1 MKKSKLGYKKNS
13 PDKKEPSLK
22 IDSNF
27 ITMEGVDFPVEAYP
41 NGDSPIV
48 MQPGLNYYFPN
59 STEVVEVPL
68 KRLKKQTGGTVKP
81 NIQKLGDI
89 EFDSNTAK
97 PHPEGYLIVKD
108 NKTGKDFGVVRNSDG
123 SYRHAGMGIKD
134 FFDKHGNRVS
144 EEYKSSLAGSLFMAP
159 VDYLTSLPQAVSTYV
174 SSGGKEVLPSRAVKI
189 QNPIGAAVTDAILDP
204 LNLVGVGELKAAIN
218 SRRVANRVNFLTKEF
233 TDIHDIRHAYHN
245 NSKFLTHAEQ
255 KLLKKKG
262 KGNPKNYKNIGGDD
276 ILGKSLEKN
285 IPEEPF
291 KQPSSRKEL
300 EESLFGKEQKKIP
313 EHSPITE
320 EPINLTRPNKSTL
333 EETTDYSNRNNNI
346 NPEKNIFQFSL
357 TPSYQRTTVSKRGDE
372 WLENWYQNDQIK
384 QRFIDYGGSTKN
396 WEKVQNSLQN
406 PVRSGYVYGENQ
418 PSGLYSTMLDRASVD
433 KGMSLEQQFGAAV
446 HEGAHKTKIVLGENN
461 TSLPKLYNDLT
472 DAVRLDP
479 AETYAE
485 IARMRAKNGWKPGKK
500 VTSKQLEI
508 ALKDNT
514 HYDIGSKTKDK
525 GILLDI
531 INKAPAI
538 TPFIYEATQTNE
550 KKYQKGGPTNGDKPV
565 LMQPGLNYYFP
576 NSTEVIEIPMR
587 KLKKQT
593 GGTVKPNIQ
602 KLGDIEFDSNTA
614 RQFDGYLI
622 VKDNKTGKDFGVY
635 RNSNGS
641 YSWYTGVPTFENKF
655 LKDNQNERIPPLFY
669 NAAENSGYIT
679 LENLK
684 FTDKTLN
691 DLTRFSKNRV
701 NGRMTKEEVDYRRK
715 IAESVTPFGYNVNK
729 VAEDVKTGAIPD
741 SMSYVRK
748 PYLNFY
754 LGLPESDT
762 SFVKS
767 KYQPSIKGEKKP
779 YYVPKEGFDKN
790 EVFLSYMDAY
800 ELGES
805 GSNVSSGVRNISSST
820 LNPLGTFTLGRGR
833 DDSKGDYISVYDE
846 WDLDPLKGNLLPSLG
861 AAAAKKLIP
870 NINNL
875 NNPFSVYDRIY
886 LSDLSEEQRAA
897 ILRQD
902 KALNVKVKH
911 TTNAYSNG
919 GIHIDPSKRGTF
931 KAQATRM
938 GMSVKEAADHILANK
953 DKYTPKMIK
962 KANFAKNFA
971 QDGMLVPNIPES
983 TAMVLPVRD
992 ISVDDML
999 EMSLNGKTK
1008 QERAMIED
1016 LSSRTR
1022 VNKMFEEAGD
1032 WQPKKKMS
1040 KPKKF
1045 YEKEEGGYYEE
1056 GGPTNGQ
1063 TRRSTRKGKKIDVYM
1078 DGSWHAFG
1086 DSSMQDFRQHKSEK
1100 RKEAFYARHK
1110 KNLQGDS
1117 PRAKAFRVYAKKTW
1131 EEGGEI
1137 PVVPELY
1144 NGVIEVENNETV
1156 HLPNGTLA
1164 QFKGKDHE
1172 EGGIPTNLPGGS
1184 FIFSEHLKA
1193 PKELKEAL
1201 GIKSKKKLS
1210 YADLSKKYPTKGLM
1224 EFLDESTDEF
1234 RRATK
1239 EIELG
1244 RNLAN
1249 LNLIAETQEAMKTKF
1264 KNGGKYQDGGPRGI
1278 MRPDGSI
1285 EYLDDSFPTVY
1296 ETESPLYNASI
1307 VNRFDPAFGQQML
1320 KGIKSNP
1327 LLNLGKKKYS
1337 PLDYL
1342 TDDTKDSIPASQ
1354 QKEFFKPSRFK
1365 GIDRTGLVESQDYR
1379 EPGFSIEPREDIPI
1393 GFDNQLTRDYL
1404 YNGQRYDSEFSKQS
1418 PWIDGVKSKFNTA
1431 FDKTKE
1437 GVKTVAG
1444 KLKNVGIDSTL
1455 AGTIADIAL
1464 VAANKLKVEG
1474 PTLYDTTKKPIF
1486 SQYKRIEP
1494 KESQKALSLAIN
1506 SLNNSNLPE
1515 QVKQSKIADLTAKF
1529 LDVQGQVDSQEAQ
1542 RYQQFQDQNLSKLQ
1556 SYMDINVDERYKNL
1570 DQYTRE
1576 KGNILRQ
1583 ENKFKT
1589 WKNQQINNSIR
1600 NYFDYVDMTNKSNQL
1615 FDRNYTVNPI
1625 TGKVKFKEKPE
1636 SQLSSLSEQF
1646 KSQFAG
1652 NTMDLGNGLRGTVI
1666 QDPTTGKTQMFQ
1678 FVQQTDGSYK
1688 LEPLF
1693 KQ

>member
-1 MKKSKLGYKKNS
+1 MKKSKLGYKRNS
-13 PDKKEPSLK
+13 PDKREKSLK
-22 IDSNF
+22 IDSNL

-41 NGDSPIV
+41 NGDNPV
-48 MQPGLNYYFPN
+48 LMQPGLNYYFPN
-59 STEVVEVPL
+59 STEVIEIPMR
-68 KRLKKQTGGTVKP
+68 KLKKQTGGPVKPLTRYSSINDLLVTPEEISENYEVYKKRFESCTDGPCLERANKYYNEYIAKPLGFPDSWQQNTLAGISSGKKHKRFNEYGESADSWDIHGLLRESGGKGLYSAKPIDLKTAKKLVETEGTSPYEFSNMSIEDRKRKLKEMNIPIGTIVGFGFGGSEKDKANTSYNSKKGLVDSRHSARVVGYDNEGNPMVFDQNGIVPLYNPTFLSGDFPITNITVPKGLEKYTYSTLKSSSKLEDIYEPTKVSYKGNAPVDTDEFDPFLNSLKANKKLLSDNLNITFKEYDELQKQAAALAIEETEGGNDLITRGVVPTYITDKLGLGKTRGITQINKDILFNNQNISNTLKSVGITRENYNPWNPDHQAIATVILLKSNEYIANKNAKIEGNKQDLTPIEKAIYQWNKPSLLKKGEAQGDLTPVRKAKKAYEDMSLEYSPTMVKLYNIEFDSNKARWVDGTLVVKDIHTGKDYGVVRNQDGSYDFKREINKKLQKGGTVKP

-89 EFDSNTAK
+89 EFDSNTARQSD
-97 PHPEGYLIVKD
+97 GYLIVKD

-204 LNLVGVGELKAAIN
+204 LNLVGVGELKAAISPLITAGKYIPVTASAAKGADVFDDLYN
-218 SRRVANRVNFLTKEF
+218 AQLAPVVGNVLDLSGSTTSTKGTTNRQKKSVAKTK
-233 TDIHDIRHAYHN
+233 A
-245 NSKFLTHAEQ
+245 
-255 KLLKKKG
+255 
-262 KGNPKNYKNIGGDD
+262 
-276 ILGKSLEKN
+276 LGK
-285 IPEEPF
+285 
-291 KQPSSRKEL
+291 
-300 EESLFGKEQKKIP
+300 
-313 EHSPITE
+313 
-320 EPINLTRPNKSTL
+320 TL
-333 EETTDYSNRNNNI
+333 
-346 NPEKNIFQFSL
+346 
-357 TPSYQRTTVSKRGDE
+357 
-372 WLENWYQNDQIK
+372 
-384 QRFIDYGGSTKN
+384 
-396 WEKVQNSLQN
+396 
-406 PVRSGYVYGENQ
+406 
-418 PSGLYSTMLDRASVD
+418 GLYDDAQTMVI
-433 KGMSLEQQFGAAV
+433 GA
-446 HEGAHKTKIVLGENN
+446 
-461 TSLPKLYNDLT
+461 
-472 DAVRLDP
+472 
-479 AETYAE
+479 
-485 IARMRAKNGWKPGKK
+485 
-500 VTSKQLEI
+500 
-508 ALKDNT
+508 
-514 HYDIGSKTKDK
+514 
-525 GILLDI
+525 
-531 INKAPAI
+531 
-538 TPFIYEATQTNE
+538 NE
-550 KKYQKGGPTNGDKPV
+550 W
-565 LMQPGLNYYFP
+565 
-576 NSTEVIEIPMR
+576 
-587 KLKKQT
+587 
-593 GGTVKPNIQ
+593 
-602 KLGDIEFDSNTA
+602 FD
-614 RQFDGYLI
+614 F
-622 VKDNKTGKDFGVY
+622 
-635 RNSNGS
+635 
-641 YSWYTGVPTFENKF
+641 FE
-655 LKDNQNERIPPLFY
+655 
-669 NAAENSGYIT
+669 S
-679 LENLK
+679 
-684 FTDKTLN
+684 
-691 DLTRFSKNRV
+691 
-701 NGRMTKEEVDYRRK
+701 
-715 IAESVTPFGYNVNK
+715 
-729 VAEDVKTGAIPD
+729 
-741 SMSYVRK
+741 
-748 PYLNFY
+748 
-754 LGLPESDT
+754 PE
-762 SFVKS
+762 
-767 KYQPSIKGEKKP
+767 
-779 YYVPKEGFDKN
+779 VPKTN
-790 EVFLSYMDAY
+790 
-800 ELGES
+800 
-805 GSNVSSGVRNISSST
+805 
-820 LNPLGTFTLGRGR
+820 R
-833 DDSKGDYISVYDE
+833 D
-846 WDLDPLKGNLLPSLG
+846 
-861 AAAAKKLIP
+861 
-870 NINNL
+870 
-875 NNPFSVYDRIY
+875 
-886 LSDLSEEQRAA
+886 
-897 ILRQD
+897 
-902 KALNVKVKH
+902 
-911 TTNAYSNG
+911 G

-999 EMSLNGKTK
+999 ELSLNGKTK

-1515 QVKQSKIADLTAKF
+1515 QVKQSKIADLTSKF

-1625 TGKVKFKEKPE
+1625 TGKVKFKEKPQSE
-1636 SQLSSLSEQF
+1636 LSSLSEQF
-1646 KSQFAG
+1646 KTQFAG

-1666 QDPTTGKTQMFQ
+1666 QDPTTGQTQMFQ

>member
-1 MKKSKLGYKKNS
+1 
-13 PDKKEPSLK
+13 
-22 IDSNF
+22 
-27 ITMEGVDFPVEAYP
+27 
-41 NGDSPIV
+41 
-48 MQPGLNYYFPN
+48 
-59 STEVVEVPL
+59 
-68 KRLKKQTGGTVKP
+68 LKKLETGNLRRKC
-81 NIQKLGDI
+81 
-89 EFDSNTAK
+89 
-97 PHPEGYLIVKD
+97 
-108 NKTGKDFGVVRNSDG
+108 
-123 SYRHAGMGIKD
+123 
-134 FFDKHGNRVS
+134 
-144 EEYKSSLAGSLFMAP
+144 
-159 VDYLTSLPQAVSTYV
+159 
-174 SSGGKEVLPSRAVKI
+174 
-189 QNPIGAAVTDAILDP
+189 
-204 LNLVGVGELKAAIN
+204 LNLR
-218 SRRVANRVNFLTKEF
+218 S
-233 TDIHDIRHAYHN
+233 
-245 NSKFLTHAEQ
+245 
-255 KLLKKKG
+255 
-262 KGNPKNYKNIGGDD
+262 
-276 ILGKSLEKN
+276 
-285 IPEEPF
+285 
-291 KQPSSRKEL
+291 
-300 EESLFGKEQKKIP
+300 
-313 EHSPITE
+313 
-320 EPINLTRPNKSTL
+320 
-333 EETTDYSNRNNNI
+333 
-346 NPEKNIFQFSL
+346 
-357 TPSYQRTTVSKRGDE
+357 
-372 WLENWYQNDQIK
+372 
-384 QRFIDYGGSTKN
+384 STK
-396 WEKVQNSLQN
+396 
-406 PVRSGYVYGENQ
+406 
-418 PSGLYSTMLDRASVD
+418 
-433 KGMSLEQQFGAAV
+433 
-446 HEGAHKTKIVLGENN
+446 
-461 TSLPKLYNDLT
+461 
-472 DAVRLDP
+472 
-479 AETYAE
+479 
-485 IARMRAKNGWKPGKK
+485 
-500 VTSKQLEI
+500 
-508 ALKDNT
+508 
-514 HYDIGSKTKDK
+514 
-525 GILLDI
+525 
-531 INKAPAI
+531 
-538 TPFIYEATQTNE
+538 
-550 KKYQKGGPTNGDKPV
+550 
-565 LMQPGLNYYFP
+565 
-576 NSTEVIEIPMR
+576 
-587 KLKKQT
+587 
-593 GGTVKPNIQ
+593 
-602 KLGDIEFDSNTA
+602 
-614 RQFDGYLI
+614 
-622 VKDNKTGKDFGVY
+622 
-635 RNSNGS
+635 
-641 YSWYTGVPTFENKF
+641 
-655 LKDNQNERIPPLFY
+655 
-669 NAAENSGYIT
+669 
-679 LENLK
+679 
-684 FTDKTLN
+684 
-691 DLTRFSKNRV
+691 
-701 NGRMTKEEVDYRRK
+701 
-715 IAESVTPFGYNVNK
+715 
-729 VAEDVKTGAIPD
+729 
-741 SMSYVRK
+741 
-748 PYLNFY
+748 
-754 LGLPESDT
+754 
-762 SFVKS
+762 
-767 KYQPSIKGEKKP
+767 
-779 YYVPKEGFDKN
+779 
-790 EVFLSYMDAY
+790 
-800 ELGES
+800 
-805 GSNVSSGVRNISSST
+805 
-820 LNPLGTFTLGRGR
+820 
-833 DDSKGDYISVYDE
+833 
-846 WDLDPLKGNLLPSLG
+846 
-861 AAAAKKLIP
+861 
-870 NINNL
+870 
-875 NNPFSVYDRIY
+875 
-886 LSDLSEEQRAA
+886 
-897 ILRQD
+897 
-902 KALNVKVKH
+902 
-911 TTNAYSNG
+911 
-919 GIHIDPSKRGTF
+919 
-931 KAQATRM
+931 
-938 GMSVKEAADHILANK
+938 
-953 DKYTPKMIK
+953 
-962 KANFAKNFA
+962 
-971 QDGMLVPNIPES
+971 
-983 TAMVLPVRD
+983 
-992 ISVDDML
+992 
-999 EMSLNGKTK
+999 
-1008 QERAMIED
+1008 
-1016 LSSRTR
+1016 
-1022 VNKMFEEAGD
+1022 
-1032 WQPKKKMS
+1032 
-1040 KPKKF
+1040 
-1045 YEKEEGGYYEE
+1045 
-1056 GGPTNGQ
+1056 
-1063 TRRSTRKGKKIDVYM
+1063 
-1078 DGSWHAFG
+1078 
-1086 DSSMQDFRQHKSEK
+1086 DFRQHKSEK

-1515 QVKQSKIADLTAKF
+1515 QVKQSKIADLTSKF

-1625 TGKVKFKEKPE
+1625 TGKVKFKEKPQSE
-1636 SQLSSLSEQF
+1636 LSSLSEQF
-1646 KSQFAG
+1646 KTQFAG

-1666 QDPTTGKTQMFQ
+1666 QDPTTGQTQMFQ